1 MFIFIPK
8 YLISPFQL
16 GSFTLG
22 GVHQIIE
29 AMKSGDYQSAL
40 QIHGQTVAKGNFSEM
55 SQFMP
60 AIKMLLQ
67 TCMQLQ
73 VFLQKGFSEGRL

>member
-1 MFIFIPK
+1 MFTFIPIN
-8 YLISPFQL
+8 LTFPFQL

-73 VFLQKGFSEGRL
+73 VFL